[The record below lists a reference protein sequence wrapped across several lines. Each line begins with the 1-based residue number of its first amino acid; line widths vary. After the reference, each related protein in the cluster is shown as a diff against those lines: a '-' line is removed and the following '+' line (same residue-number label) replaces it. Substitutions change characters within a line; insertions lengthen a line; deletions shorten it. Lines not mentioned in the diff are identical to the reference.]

1 MKILCSCPVC
11 DTNEEGIVAA
21 HLRDDG
27 AADVTCPL
35 GHQFVVVSPHDKYE
49 ILFDAGSLA
58 LIDEYPREAVA
69 DFAAALEQFF
79 AFFIQLVSDNYL
91 IDENPDV
98 PNQPTTVSDIDAAQ
112 TWSQVA
118 AQSERQLGAFLY
130 VYLLTMGTTYQLD
143 KKGIEL
149 RNKVL
154 HRGYLPTLHEATKYG
169 EGVWLAI
176 MATLEKMLDV
186 GMLNVPT
193 PGTERILDMAR
204 GSPHVSLLE
213 MSHGLMLQWDPEL
226 GGFSERLFQMRTTWR
241 RAVYGRGPRSDA

>member
-1 MKILCSCPVC
+1 MKLLCSCPVC
-11 DTNEEGIVAA
+11 RTDEQSIIAA

-35 GHQFVVVSPHDKYE
+35 GHQFVAVSPYDKFE

-79 AFFIQLVSDNYL
+79 AFFVQLVSENYV
-91 IDENPDV
+91 IDDGPDV
-98 PNQPTTVSDIDAAQ
+98 PNQPITLSDTETAK

-130 VYLLTMGTTYQLD
+130 VHLLTMGTAYDID

-149 RNKVL
+149 RNKVV
-154 HRGYLPTLHEATKYG
+154 HRGCLPTLHEATKYG
-169 EGVWLAI
+169 ERVWRDI
-176 MATLEKMLDV
+176 MGTLESMMNA
-186 GMLNVPT
+186 GMLNVST
-193 PGTERILDMAR
+193 SSEDRIYRLAR
-204 GSPHVSLLE
+204 EAPHVNLAE
-213 MSHGLMLQWDPEL
+213 ISHVLMLQLNPDL
-226 GGFSERLFQMRTTWR
+226 GGFSERLFHMRTTWR
-241 RAVYGRGPRSDA
+241 RAVYGRGPRGDA